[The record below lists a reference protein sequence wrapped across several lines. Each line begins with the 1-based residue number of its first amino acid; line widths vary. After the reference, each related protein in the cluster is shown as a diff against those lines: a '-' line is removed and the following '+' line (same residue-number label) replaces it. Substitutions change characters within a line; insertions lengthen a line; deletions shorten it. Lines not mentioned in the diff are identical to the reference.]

1 MNRIITALLTATLI
15 GAPLATVSTSAQ
27 AKTTTQVKNERKG
40 ADAKAKTKAKSD
52 ARRASSK
59 KK

>member
-1 MNRIITALLTATLI
+1 MKRIITALLSATLI
-15 GAPLATVSTSAQ
+15 GAPLAIVSAPAA
-27 AKTTTQVKNERKG
+27 AKTSTQVKNERKG

-52 ARRASSK
+52 ARHAASK